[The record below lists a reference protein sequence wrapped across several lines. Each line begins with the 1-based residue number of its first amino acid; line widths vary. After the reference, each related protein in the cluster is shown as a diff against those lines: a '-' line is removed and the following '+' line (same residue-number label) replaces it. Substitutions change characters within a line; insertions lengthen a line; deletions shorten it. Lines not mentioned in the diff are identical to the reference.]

1 MLRDNIEWP
10 NHRQFNSN
18 KEWEPLFFFS
28 ECLCN
33 SVRFDLSLGFFS
45 STAIR
50 TLSCGFATFIYNG
63 GKMRLIINNIL
74 SEDDKNTI
82 LRAENGEVI
91 SSFDLT
97 DIAKLRESLSAYD
110 RQFFDCLVYLIA
122 NDRIEII
129 IIEPNSGRG
138 ISHTKSG
145 VFYDG
150 HSFVA
155 FNGSCN
161 FTKTALLDNIE
172 SVDAY
177 CDWDGNVFVAKID
190 NIKKE
195 FEDKY
200 SRIDTSVKYVD
211 PNDIIVSIQ
220 SFFKEK
226 EISELLSQEREL
238 IEREINSKR
247 SSQPIRENIRH
258 ILEKAKIRLDKIIVK
273 SESQRNL
280 PKFPWNSEARDYQKL
295 AFENWKANKQKG
307 LFAMATGTGK
317 TITSLNCLLE
327 IYKKTGYYKA
337 IILVPTITL
346 LEQWVGECR
355 KFNFNN
361 IFRVY
366 SKNSSWKNDIDTL
379 ALQEKL
385 GGKDEKI
392 SYVIISTYAS
402 FAKDNVFSRLNEFSK
417 VRLLLIADE
426 AHNMGS
432 GQIRSKLK
440 AVKYGRRIGL
450 SATPERQF
458 DDEGNKALLSFFG
471 AEEKYAYE
479 YSMAEAIDKGVL
491 CRYLYYPHIVR
502 LTDLEMDAYAE
513 LSVKIAKFATFEG
526 ELKKGDSI
534 LTALLLKRKR
544 IIHKATNKKHCF
556 ENIIKELYEE
566 NGTLKYT
573 LVYVPEGNEPDDV
586 ADMFSNRENVAEDID
601 SQHLIDQYSSIVR
614 DVHPRATVK
623 QFTSTSGDRENA
635 LEEFAA
641 GRLEVLTSMKCLDE
655 GVDVPQSKVAIF
667 CASTGN
673 PRQFIQRRGRI
684 LRQSKATHKHLAIIH
699 DLVVVPEIN
708 RLTESY
714 NLEKN
719 MIKTELNRVRNFALL
734 AENSNDTL
742 KVLDDIFNY
751 YNLSLF
757 INENEYGQ

>member
-1 MLRDNIEWP
+1 MLKDNIEWP
-10 NHRQFNSN
+10 THRQFNSN
-18 KEWEPLFFFS
+18 KEWEPLYFFY

-33 SVRFDLSLGFFS
+33 SISFDLSLGFFS

-63 GKMRLIINNIL
+63 GKMRLVINNIL

-82 LRAENGEVI
+82 LRAENGEI
-91 SSFDLT
+91 IPSFDLT

-129 IIEPNSGRG
+129 VIEPNSGRG

-150 HSFVA
+150 KSYVA

-172 SVDAY
+172 SIDAY
-177 CDWDGNVFVAKID
+177 CDWDGGVFVAKID

-200 SRIDTSVKYVD
+200 SKVDVSVKHVD

-220 SFFKEK
+220 SFFKVK
-226 EISELLSQEREL
+226 EMSELLSQEREI
-238 IEREINSKR
+238 IEREISSKQP
-247 SSQPIRENIRH
+247 SQPIRENIRH
-258 ILEKAKIRLDKIIVK
+258 ILEKAKTKLDTIIAK
-273 SESQRNL
+273 SEMVKNL
-280 PKFPWNSEARDYQKL
+280 PKFPWNSEARDYQKV
-295 AFENWKANKQKG
+295 AFEKWKANEQKG

-346 LEQWVGECR
+346 LEQWVGECK

-361 IFRVY
+361 IVKVY
-366 SKNSSWKNDIDTL
+366 SKNSKWKNDVDTL
-379 ALQEKL
+379 HLQESI
-385 GGKDEKI
+385 GGKEEKV

-402 FAKDNVFSRLNEFSK
+402 FSKDNVFSRLNEFSNS
-417 VRLLLIADE
+417 RLLLIADE

-432 GQIRSKLK
+432 GQIRNKLP
-440 AVKYGRRIGL
+440 AIIYGRRIGL
-450 SATPERQF
+450 SATPDRQY
-458 DDEGNKALLSFFG
+458 DDEGNKALMSFFG
-471 AEEKYAYE
+471 AEDKYTYE
-479 YSMAEAIDKGVL
+479 YSMEEAINKEVL
-491 CRYLYYPHIVR
+491 CKYLYYPHIVR
-502 LTDLEMDAYAE
+502 LTDLEMEAYAE
-513 LSVKIAKFATFEG
+513 LSVKIAKLATFEG
-526 ELKKGDSI
+526 EIKKGDSF

-544 IIHKATNKKHCF
+544 IIHKAANKKSCF
-556 ENIIKELYEE
+556 EQIVKELYAS
-566 NGTLKYT
+566 NGTLKHT
-573 LVYVPEGNEPDDV
+573 LVYVPEGNQPDNGADIFIDREEIAGDV
-586 ADMFSNRENVAEDID
+586 E
-601 SQHLIDQYSSIVR
+601 SQHLIDQYSAIVR

-623 QFTSTSGDRENA
+623 QFTSASGDRDRI
-635 LEEFAA
+635 LEEFAT

-684 LRQSKATHKHLAIIH
+684 LRQSKSTGKHIAIIH

-714 NLEKN
+714 NLEKK
-719 MIKTELNRVRNFALL
+719 MMKAELNRVRNFALL
-734 AENSNDTL
+734 SENSSSTIEA
-742 KVLDDIFNY
+742 LDEIFKY

-757 INENEYGQ
+757 LNE

>member
-1 MLRDNIEWP
+1 MLKDNIEWP
-10 NHRQFNSN
+10 IHRQFNSN
-18 KEWEPLFFFS
+18 KEWEPLYFFS

-33 SVRFDLSLGFFS
+33 SVSFDLSLGFFS

-50 TLSCGFATFIYNG
+50 TLACGFATFIYNG

-74 SEDDKNTI
+74 SEDDKNT
-82 LRAENGEVI
+82 LLKANNGEI
-91 SSFDLT
+91 IPSFDLG
-97 DIAKLRESLSAYD
+97 DIARLRESLSAYD
-110 RQFFDCLVYLIA
+110 RQFFDCLAFLIA
-122 NDRIEII
+122 NNRIEILVV
-129 IIEPNSGRG
+129 EPNSGRG

-150 HSFVA
+150 ENYVA

-177 CDWDGNVFVAKID
+177 CDWDGVVPNAKMK
-190 NIKKE
+190 NIKDD
-195 FEDKY
+195 FEEKFTKK
-200 SRIDTSVKYVD
+200 DTTVRYID
-211 PNDIIVSIQ
+211 PNDIVSSMQ

-226 EISELLSQEREL
+226 EISELLDQEREL
-238 IEREINSKR
+238 IEKELFNNTPSA
-247 SSQPIRENIRH
+247 PLRENVRK
-258 ILEKAKIRLDKIIVK
+258 ILDKAKLNLDKIIHDC
-273 SESQRNL
+273 ESKKNA
-280 PKFPWNSEARDYQKL
+280 PKFPWDSEARDYQKV
-295 AFENWKANKQKG
+295 AFENWKANGQKG

-346 LEQWVGECR
+346 LEQWVSECQ

-361 IFRVY
+361 IVRVY
-366 SKNSSWKNDIDTL
+366 SKNSRWKSDVDTKS
-379 ALQEKL
+379 LQEKI
-385 GGKDEKI
+385 GGKDEQV

-402 FAKDNVFSRLNEFSK
+402 FAKDNVFSRLNDFSAK
-417 VRLLLIADE
+417 RLLFIADE

-432 GQIRSKLK
+432 GQIRNKLS

-458 DDEGNKALLSFFG
+458 DDEGNKALLTFFG
-471 AEEKYAYE
+471 AEEKYTYE
-479 YSMAEAIDKGVL
+479 YSMKEAIDKDVL
-491 CRYLYYPHIVR
+491 CKYSYYPHIVK
-502 LTDLEMDAYAE
+502 LTDSEMEAYAD
-513 LSVKIAKFATFEG
+513 LSLLIAKFATFEG
-526 ELKKGDSI
+526 ELKKGDSV
-534 LTALLLKRKR
+534 LTRLLLKRKR
-544 IIHKATNKKHCF
+544 IIHKAANKKGIF
-556 ENIIKELYEE
+556 EKIIKDLYAK

-573 LVYVPEGNEPDDV
+573 LVYVPEGNEPDDK
-586 ADMFSNRENVAEDID
+586 ADMFVEREVVADDAE
-601 SQHLIDQYSSIVR
+601 SQHLIDQYSAIVR
-614 DVHPRATVK
+614 DINPRVTVK
-623 QFTSTSGDRENA
+623 QFTSNSGDRERI
-635 LEEFAA
+635 LGEFAA

-684 LRQSKATHKHLAIIH
+684 LRQSKSTHKHQAIIH
-699 DLVVVPEIN
+699 DLIIVPEIN
-708 RLTESY
+708 RLTETY
-714 NLEKN
+714 NLERN

-734 AENSNDTL
+734 SENSSSTIEI
-742 KVLDDIFNY
+742 LDEIFEY

-757 INENEYGQ
+757 LNEN

>member
-1 MLRDNIEWP
+1 MLKDNIEWP

-18 KEWEPLFFFS
+18 KEWEPLYFFS

-33 SVRFDLSLGFFS
+33 SVSFDLSLGFFS

-50 TLSCGFATFIYNG
+50 TLACGFATFIYNG

-82 LRAENGEVI
+82 LRAENGEI
-91 SSFDLT
+91 IPSFDLS

-110 RQFFDCLVYLIA
+110 RQFFDCIAYLIA
-122 NDRIEII
+122 NDRIEIMVV
-129 IIEPNSGRG
+129 EPNSGRG

-150 HSFVA
+150 KSYVA

-172 SVDAY
+172 SLDAY
-177 CDWDGNVFVAKID
+177 CDWDGDIFIAKID

-200 SRIDTSVKYVD
+200 SQTDKSVKYVD
-211 PNDIIVSIQ
+211 PSEIKISIQ

-226 EISELLSQEREL
+226 ELSELLSQEKEL
-238 IEREINSKR
+238 IEKEICFKPTSN
-247 SSQPIRENIRH
+247 PIRENIRH
-258 ILEKAKIRLDKIIVK
+258 ILDKAKTKLDKIIVE
-273 SESQRNL
+273 SESMKNL
-280 PKFPWNSEARDYQKL
+280 PKFPWNSEARDYQKK
-295 AFENWKANKQKG
+295 AFENWKNNGQKG

-361 IFRVY
+361 IFKVY
-366 SKNSSWKNDIDTL
+366 SKNSNWKNDIDTL
-379 ALQEKL
+379 TLQEKL

-417 VRLLLIADE
+417 ARLLLIADE

-432 GQIRSKLK
+432 GQIRSKLN

-458 DDEGNKALLSFFG
+458 DDDGNKALLSFFG
-471 AEEKYAYE
+471 AEQKYTYE
-479 YSMAEAIDKGVL
+479 YSMAEAIDKDVL

-502 LTDLEMDAYAE
+502 LTDSEMEAYAE

-526 ELKKGDSI
+526 ELKKGDSV

-544 IIHKATNKKHCF
+544 IIHKAANKKLCF
-556 ENIIKELYEE
+556 EKIIKDLYKE

-586 ADMFSNRENVAEDID
+586 ADIFSTRENIAKDVE
-601 SQHLIDQYSSIVR
+601 SQHLIDQYSAIVR

-623 QFTSTSGDRENA
+623 QFTSASGDRDRI

-684 LRQSKATHKHLAIIH
+684 LRQSKATHKHMAIIH

-734 AENSNDTL
+734 AENSNDTI
-742 KVLDDIFNY
+742 KILDEIFNY

-757 INENEYGQ
+757 KNED

>member
-1 MLRDNIEWP
+1 MLKDNIEWP
-10 NHRQFNSN
+10 IHRQFNSN
-18 KEWEPLFFFS
+18 KEWEPLYFFS

-33 SVRFDLSLGFFS
+33 SVSFDLSLGFFS

-50 TLSCGFATFIYNG
+50 TLACGFATFIYNG

-74 SEDDKNTI
+74 SEDDKNT
-82 LRAENGEVI
+82 LLKANNGEI
-91 SSFDLT
+91 IPSFDLS

-110 RQFFDCLVYLIA
+110 RQFFDCLAYLIA
-122 NDRIEII
+122 NNRIEILVV
-129 IIEPNSGRG
+129 EPNSGRG

-150 HSFVA
+150 ENYVA

-177 CDWDGNVFVAKID
+177 CDWDGGVFVAKID
-190 NIKKE
+190 NIKQE
-195 FEDKY
+195 FECKYDK
-200 SRIDTSVKYVD
+200 SDDTVRYVD
-211 PNDIIVSIQ
+211 PVDITISIQ
-220 SFFKEK
+220 NFFKEK
-226 EISELLSQEREL
+226 EMSELLKQEKEL
-238 IEREINSKR
+238 IEKEIDFQP
-247 SSQPIRENIRH
+247 SSQPIRENIKH
-258 ILEKAKIRLDKIIVK
+258 ILDKAKSKLDKIIVK
-273 SESQRNL
+273 SESQKNL
-280 PKFPWNSEARDYQKL
+280 PKFPWNSEPRDYQKL
-295 AFENWKANKQKG
+295 AFENWKANGQKG

-355 KFNFNN
+355 KFNFNSVVK
-361 IFRVY
+361 VY
-366 SKNSSWKNDIDTL
+366 SKNKRWKSDVDTISL
-379 ALQEKL
+379 HEKI
-385 GGKDEKI
+385 GGKDEKV

-402 FAKDNVFSRLNEFSK
+402 FAKDNVFNILNELSPK
-417 VRLLLIADE
+417 RLLLIADE

-432 GQIRSKLK
+432 GQIKNKLT

-450 SATPERQF
+450 SATPERQY
-458 DDEGNKALLSFFG
+458 DDEGNNALKRFFV
-471 AEEKYAYE
+471 AEDEYTYE
-479 YSMAEAIDKGVL
+479 YSMKEAIDNKVL
-491 CRYLYYPHIVR
+491 CKYLYYPHIVR
-502 LTDLEMDAYAE
+502 LTDAEMEAYSE
-513 LSVKIAKFATFEG
+513 LSLLIAKFATFEG
-526 ELKKGDSI
+526 ELKKGDSV
-534 LTALLLKRKR
+534 LTRLLLKRKR
-544 IIHKATNKKHCF
+544 IIHKAANKKEAF
-556 ENIIKELYEE
+556 EKIITDLYSE
-566 NGTLKYT
+566 NGSLKYT
-573 LVYVPEGNEPDDV
+573 LVYVPEGNQPDDG
-586 ADMFSNRENVAEDID
+586 ADLFSERESILDDEE
-601 SQHLIDQYSSIVR
+601 SQHLIDQYSAIVR
-614 DVHPRATVK
+614 DVYPRATVK
-623 QFTSTSGDRENA
+623 QFTSTSDDRDRI

-684 LRQSKATHKHLAIIH
+684 LRQSKATHKHQAIIH

-719 MIKTELNRVRNFALL
+719 LMKTELNRVRNFALL
-734 AENSNDTL
+734 SENSNSTIEA
-742 KVLDDIFNY
+742 LDEIFNY

-757 INENEYGQ
+757 TNE